1 METGIVRHSAG
12 REASHGGPG
21 ARRAGGGWCVAILL
35 VSAGCTMC
43 PDPFDYSGPVPNGS
57 PPHNDFRAR
66 SNGILPLGVAPQPF
80 PPLVDDEEV
89 QGAPASDPDGSPDDV
104 ETTAVIATSVEDRD
118 EAVVDGDVTVPEPIG
133 EADSTIEAEPAPQD
147 TAVDLPKETPVTAP
161 SPEPE
166 APEAVAVVERDE
178 LPGSRETPGWRA
190 IGRPVQASS
199 TMPGSGSQPSGTRAS
214 FGTTATP
221 SRTVNRGQS
230 AVEVQP

>member
-1 METGIVRHSAG
+1 MRHPAG
-12 REASHGGPG
+12 LEACAGGHGVWL
-21 ARRAGGGWCVAILL
+21 AGGGWCLAILL

-57 PPHNDFRAR
+57 PPQNDFRAR
-66 SNGILPLGVAPQPF
+66 SNGILPLGVAPHPF
-80 PPLVDDEEV
+80 PPLVNDSDD
-89 QGAPASDPDGSPDDV
+89 QGTPASDTDGSPGDAG
-104 ETTAVIATSVEDRD
+104 TTAVIATSVEDRD
-118 EAVVDGDVTVPEPIG
+118 AAADDGDVTVPEPIG

-147 TAVDLPKETPVTAP
+147 TAVDLPSESPVTAP
-161 SPEPE
+161 SPDPE
-166 APEAVAVVERDE
+166 ASEEVAVVERP
-178 LPGSRETPGWRA
+178 PGSRETPGWRA
-190 IGRPVQASS
+190 IGRAVQASP